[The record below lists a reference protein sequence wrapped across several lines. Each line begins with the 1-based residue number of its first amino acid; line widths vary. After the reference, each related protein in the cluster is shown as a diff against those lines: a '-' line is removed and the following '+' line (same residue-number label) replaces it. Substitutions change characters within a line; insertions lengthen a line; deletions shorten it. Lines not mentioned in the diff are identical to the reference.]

1 MKMRTGSVQTQMNI
15 FKFYLAYSL
24 DAMILKQTDDLSET
38 YQNSALSAKQ
48 GLELIKIAI
57 RTLEKD

>member
-1 MKMRTGSVQTQMNI
+1 MNI

-38 YQNSALSAKQ
+38 YQNSALSAKE

-57 RTLEKD
+57 RIL